1 MKKLFFFK
9 SSSSN
14 DGNNNTSSPLSADKQ
29 VYWEVPL
36 EGEPNDQ
43 DNDIAQCNFW
53 SPRGLFSKSGKQT
66 YDSQI
71 PSNSSGLRRSRSL
84 SSAAFLDDGM
94 GHMNF
99 SCINDETISSSSSSS
114 CAHQQ
119 HDHSSRRCNLTPER
133 RAKTK
138 RFGVAATR
146 LERSGHSKSHY
157 DSSGYSSS
165 SNVSSKIVDR
175 YIDGEQEQEMSKPR
189 NCSQRNFTG
198 SGNAGG
204 RLPPR
209 VQYTAP
215 ASPTDNVKDKP
226 RSHSFREY
234 RGTRQK
240 FSSRNWVD
248 KGFGHESPQKLARS
262 VMERLSQS
270 RAYPKSSLKQYDR
283 DIPITIEDV
292 YGGSANSYMDV
303 PARKSYSLEEP
314 CETINSYNGEDLS
327 GFEIQNY
334 FPGHDFGD
342 MNSVGSDDMVGV
354 ELQRRS
360 KEAEER
366 IALLSEELEQES
378 FLQDSGFDVPLLMQ
392 TIQSLIEDKISLAIE
407 VSGLLKSRIADR
419 DSAKEGF
426 RLAKAEWEARNRRL
440 EKEKTEL
447 QTALEKEL
455 DRRSSDWSSKLE
467 KYQLEEQRLRE
478 RVRELAEHNVSLQ
491 REVSSFSE
499 REAENKSVI
508 TYSEQQLRHLTSKV
522 EEVSDENRDLKHN
535 ISDLQNKYAVAEED
549 LDCIK
554 RNFEEKN
561 KECKDLQKSITRLLR
576 TCSDQERTI
585 GGLRG
590 KFSEDIE
597 KRTSLDKFDN
607 HVTQMQMEQMRL
619 TGVELTLR
627 REVESYRLEIDSLRH
642 ENINLLKRLKGSGEE
657 IGALTF
663 KLDKEIWTRVC
674 YLQNQGLSLLNE
686 STQLSAKLLEYIKG
700 KMGHFQEIKQGMEFL
715 GNGLDGQFIVESDMK
730 VQGFKRGT
738 ESLTRSL
745 QTISSLLQEKSNPG
759 ASKSHSPSSNDI
771 GSEKLNHTP
780 EESLRFEL
788 KAETLL
794 TRLLREKLYFKESEV
809 EQLQAE
815 IAAAVR
821 GNDILRC
828 EVGNTL
834 DNLACVSHQLKNL
847 DLQMLKKDENLDRL
861 QSDLQASAKELTSIR
876 GVLAKV
882 SQERDMMWEEVKQ
895 YKEQDMLLNSEI
907 NVLKKKIEA
916 LDEDSLL
923 KEGQITILKD
933 TLGNRPFDLLGSPNC
948 TREFLLE

>member
-1 MKKLFFFK
+1 MKKLFFFR
-9 SSSSN
+9 SSSSSA
-14 DGNNNTSSPLSADKQ
+14 GNNNTSSPPSADKQ
-29 VYWEVPL
+29 VYWEAPF
-36 EGEPNDQ
+36 Q
-43 DNDIAQCNFW
+43 
-53 SPRGLFSKSGKQT
+53 GKQA
-66 YDSQI
+66 YDNQST
-71 PSNSSGLRRSRSL
+71 SNSLGLRRSRSL
-84 SSAAFLDDGM
+84 SSTAYLDDGK
-94 GHMNF
+94 GKGNF
-99 SCINDETISSSSSSS
+99 PCIDQARTPPSSSSG
-114 CAHQQ
+114 AHQQ
-119 HDHSSRRCNLTPER
+119 HDRSSQNNLFPER

-138 RFGVAATR
+138 RFEGAATG
-146 LERSGHSKSHY
+146 LERSGYSNSHH
-157 DSSGYSSS
+157 DSSGNSTS
-165 SNVSSKIVDR
+165 SNVSSTVVDR
-175 YIDGEQEQEMSKPR
+175 YIDGEQEQEMSKPK
-189 NCSQRNFTG
+189 NSSQRSFIG
-198 SGNAGG
+198 SRNADGK
-204 RLPPR
+204 LPPR

-215 ASPTDNVKDKP
+215 TSPMDNIKDKP

-248 KGFGHESPQKLARS
+248 KGFGHESPQKLARN
-262 VMERLSQS
+262 VMERLSQA
-270 RAYPKSSLKQYDR
+270 RAYPKSGSKSYDR

-292 YGGSANSYMDV
+292 YGGSTNSYMDV

-314 CETINSYNGEDLS
+314 CETINSYNGDDFS
-327 GFEIQNY
+327 GFQKQNY
-334 FPGHDFGD
+334 FLGDDFGD
-342 MNSVGSDDMVGV
+342 MNSVGSDDMVDF

-378 FLQDSGFDVPLLMQ
+378 FLQDSGFDVPPLMQ

-419 DSAKEGF
+419 NSAKEGF
-426 RLAKAEWEARNRRL
+426 QLAKAEWEARNRRL
-440 EKEKTEL
+440 EKEKSEL

-508 TYSEQQLRHLTSKV
+508 TYSEQQLRDLTSKV
-522 EEVSDENRDLKHN
+522 EELSDENQDLKHN
-535 ISDLQNKYAVAEED
+535 LSELQKKYAVAEED
-549 LDCIK
+549 QDCIK

-576 TCSDQERTI
+576 TCSDQEKTI
-585 GGLRG
+585 EGLREN
-590 KFSEDIE
+590 FSEEIE
-597 KRTSLDKFDN
+597 KKPPLDKFDKN
-607 HVTQMQMEQMRL
+607 VTRLQMEQLRL
-619 TGVELTLR
+619 TGLELALR
-627 REVESYRLEIDSLRH
+627 REVESCRLEIDSLRH
-642 ENINLLKRLKGSGEE
+642 ENINLLKRLKCNGEE

-663 KLDKEIWTRVC
+663 KLDKEMWTRTC
-674 YLQNQGLSLLNE
+674 CLQNQGLSMLNE
-686 STQLSAKLLEYIKG
+686 STQLSSKLLEIIKG
-700 KMGHFQEIKQGMEFL
+700 KVGSHFKEIKQGMEVL
-715 GNGLDGQFIVESDMK
+715 GNGLDEQFIVESDMK

-759 ASKSHSPSSNDI
+759 ASKSHSPSSNVD
-771 GSEKLNHTP
+771 GSEKLNHTT

-794 TRLLREKLYFKESEV
+794 TSLLREKLYFKESEV

-828 EVGNTL
+828 EVGNAL

-847 DLQMLKKDENLDRL
+847 DLQMLKKDKNVDRL
-861 QSDLQASAKELTSIR
+861 QSDLQASVKELTTIR

-933 TLGNRPFDLLGSPNC
+933 TLGSRPFDLLGSPSC